1 MVVCFQY
8 SLVAGW
14 AVTIRLYSGFRRNWA
29 TYESMYLFA
38 KLTTLL
44 LTAVVSPDNCLFRN
58 IPSRDNVAVARQ
70 ILLVLAMLVFFIMQC
85 VFAPFLD
92 PVNNASEWFSRLNY
106 VLTSATSLAVA
117 LDIPGQEIFN
127 TVVLYV

>member
-1 MVVCFQY
+1 
-8 SLVAGW
+8 
-14 AVTIRLYSGFRRNWA
+14 
-29 TYESMYLFA
+29 MYLFA

-44 LTAVVSPDNCLFRN
+44 LTAVISPGNCLFRN
-58 IPSRDNVAVARQ
+58 VPSQESIAVARQ
-70 ILLVLAMLVFFIMQC
+70 ILLVIAMLMFFILQC

-117 LDIPGQEIFN
+117 LNIPGQAIFN
-127 TVVLYV
+127 GPVLYVYASLLPYI